1 MKRADVLKAA
11 KTQERPGKSKQN
23 RPLVSG
29 KERLVVNFIAK
40 CNRELLRLY
49 CFWKR
54 GFSHFYPTVNTFK

>member
-11 KTQERPGKSKQN
+11 KTQERPGKSKLN

-40 CNRELLRLY
+40 CN
-49 CFWKR
+49 
-54 GFSHFYPTVNTFK
+54 